1 MKRRFYILEN
11 KEKVPLEKLK
21 RNNKEKRK
29 KRVSIRLKWMFLI
42 SIIVLLVLMASVTS
56 VYIKVSSIFESDNI
70 TANRSYAKS
79 ATSQIN
85 IDLKNYENSLELAAQ
100 MVTSETDSTSKERL
114 TDILESVQKNNKN
127 IISAYYMDGRDG
139 SLMSYP
145 KLNFNKDAR
154 ETLTYKTLTEKP
166 ETKWMDVYKD
176 ELSQQ
181 IMTAVVTPVLIDGK
195 MVGALGYD
203 VDLSAIGKTRKD
215 IEDHSNSQLIILDS
229 QGFIVSSFMEGMDGK
244 NINPKNSG
252 TVEGVED
259 LLTDSKQF
267 SSQFDW
273 VTKMYEGKSITSQ
286 PLKWAGKEYT
296 GQVNSV
302 PELNWK
308 VLSFTSDEI
317 AASKLNEISRA
328 AILSEVF
335 GLLFGVLCA
344 LFLANV
350 LRKIIANLE
359 GVIGK
364 TASGDLVTEYH
375 YQAND
380 EFGDL
385 SVSYNAM
392 LSRLRGLIEKVNDNT
407 QSVTNATSG
416 LSVIAAESSTAI
428 SEVSRSIEEIAIG
441 AANQSEHVEQGAS
454 AIRELSN
461 EMDELREQSNQ
472 TQSVLHSASRKL
484 ETGKE
489 QVDRLETSY
498 QKLEAAF
505 KSVTH
510 MSTSLVEKSKTI
522 SNVTHAISQIAE
534 QTNLLSLNASIE
546 AARAGEHGKG
556 FAVVANEVRT
566 LADDSK
572 KATIDIQNTIN
583 SILSDTENL
592 LKTTNETNQI
602 SLDQKSAVLTVR
614 DSMIELETSVIQI
627 SHSINKETKTIGM
640 LNEQK
645 KTVIAMIEEI
655 TAVSQQTT
663 AASEE
668 IASSMEEQAASS
680 NELAQYTQNVNE
692 LINELE
698 ITLREFIIK

>member
-1 MKRRFYILEN
+1 
-11 KEKVPLEKLK
+11 
-21 RNNKEKRK
+21 
-29 KRVSIRLKWMFLI
+29 MFFI
-42 SIIVLLVLMASVTS
+42 SIIVLFVLAGAVTS
-56 VYIKVSSIFESDNI
+56 VYIKVSGIFEEDNK
-70 TANRSYAKS
+70 TSNNSYAKS

-85 IDLKNYENSLELAAQ
+85 LDLKNYENSLEQLAQ
-100 MVTSETDSTSKERL
+100 IVTSEIDSTSQERL
-114 TDILESVQKNNKN
+114 TEILESVQTNNEN
-127 IISAYYMDGRDG
+127 LISAYYMDGSDG
-139 SLMSYP
+139 SLTMYP
-145 KLNFNKDAR
+145 TMDFDKDAR

-176 ELSQQ
+176 ESSQK
-181 IMTAVVTPVLIDGK
+181 IMTSVVTPVLLEGK

-203 VDLSAIGKTRKD
+203 IDLSTIGKTRVE
-215 IEDHSNSQLIILDS
+215 IEEHSTSQLIVLDS
-229 QGFIVSSFMEGMDGK
+229 QGLIVSSFMKGMDGR

-252 TVEGVED
+252 TVEGVDD
-259 LLTDSKQF
+259 LLTDTKQF
-267 SSQFDW
+267 TSQFDW
-273 VTKMYEGKSITSQ
+273 VTKMYEGKTITSQ

-317 AASKLNEISRA
+317 IASKLNEIKNA
-328 AILSEVF
+328 AVLSELF

-344 LFLANV
+344 LFLANQ
-350 LRKIIANLE
+350 LKKIITNLQE
-359 GVIGK
+359 VMGK
-364 TASGDLVTEYH
+364 TASGNLVTEYH
-375 YQAND
+375 YKAND
-380 EFGDL
+380 ELGDL
-385 SVSYNAM
+385 SISYNAM
-392 LSRLRGLIEKVNDNT
+392 QSRLRGLIEKVNENT
-407 QSVTNATSG
+407 KSVTKATDG
-416 LSVIAAESSTAI
+416 LSVIAVESSTAI

-461 EMDELREQSNQ
+461 EMDELKVQSEQ
-472 TQSVLHSASRKL
+472 TQSVLSTASTKL

-489 QVDRLETSY
+489 QVDNLEVSY

-505 KSVTH
+505 KSVTQ
-510 MSTSLVEKSKTI
+510 MSISLVEKSKTI
-522 SNVTHAISQIAE
+522 SNVTNAISQIAE

-572 KATIDIQNTIN
+572 KATIDIQNIIN
-583 SILSDTENL
+583 SVLSDTEDL

-602 SLDQKSAVLTVR
+602 SMDQKSAVFTVR
-614 DSMIELETSVIQI
+614 DSMIELETAVEQI
-627 SHSINKETKTIGM
+627 SHSIYKETETINM
-640 LNEQK
+640 LNVQK
-645 KTVIAMIEEI
+645 KTVIEMIEEI

-663 AASEE
+663 ASSEE

-680 NELAQYTQNVNE
+680 NELAQYTQKVTE

-698 ITLREFIIK
+698 ITLKEFKIK

>member
-1 MKRRFYILEN
+1 M
-11 KEKVPLEKLK
+11 EKLK
-21 RNNKEKRK
+21 RKSKEKRK
-29 KRVSIRLKWMFLI
+29 KRVSIRLKWMFFI
-42 SIIVLLVLMASVTS
+42 SIIVLLVLVGSVSS
-56 VYIKVSSIFESDNI
+56 VYIKVSSIFEEDTK
-70 TANRSYAKS
+70 TANISYAKS
-79 ATSQIN
+79 ATAQIN
-85 IDLKNYENSLELAAQ
+85 LDLKSYENSLEQLAHI
-100 MVTSETDSTSKERL
+100 VTDQIDSTSKERMSDL
-114 TDILESVQKNNKN
+114 LESVQTNNKN
-127 IISAYYMDGRDG
+127 LISAYYMDGNDG
-139 SLMSYP
+139 SLTMYP
-145 KLNFNKDAR
+145 PIDFAKDAR
-154 ETLTYKTLTEKP
+154 ETLTYKALTETPK
-166 ETKWMDVYKD
+166 TRWMDVYKD
-176 ELSQQ
+176 ESSQKM
-181 IMTAVVTPVLIDGK
+181 MTSVVTPVRLEGK

-203 VDLSAIGKTRKD
+203 VDLSTIGKTRKD
-215 IEDHSNSQLIILDS
+215 IEDHSNSRLIILDS
-229 QGFIVSSFMEGMDGK
+229 QGIIVSSFMEGMDGK

-252 TVEGVED
+252 TVEGVEN
-259 LLTDSKQF
+259 LLADSKQF

-286 PLKWAGKEYT
+286 PLKWAGIEYT
-296 GQVNSV
+296 GQVNRV

-317 AASKLNEISRA
+317 AASKLNEISQA
-328 AILSEVF
+328 ALYSEVF

-350 LRKIIANLE
+350 LRKMIANLQ

-375 YQAND
+375 YEAND

-392 LSRLRGLIEKVNDNT
+392 LSRLRGLIKKVNVNT
-407 QSVTNATSG
+407 QSVTKATNG

-441 AANQSEHVEQGAS
+441 AANQSEQVEQGAN

-461 EMDELREQSNQ
+461 EMDELMEQSNQ
-472 TQSVLHSASRKL
+472 TQSVLQSASRKL

-572 KATIDIQNTIN
+572 KATIDIQNIIN
-583 SILSDTENL
+583 SVLSDTEDL

-602 SLDQKSAVLTVR
+602 SMDQKSAVLTVR
-614 DSMIELETSVIQI
+614 DSMVELETSVIQI
-627 SHSINKETKTIGM
+627 SQSINKETETINM

-645 KTVIAMIEEI
+645 KTVMTMIDEI

-692 LINELE
+692 LIKELE
-698 ITLREFIIK
+698 LTLKEFIIKK